1 MAETETETEP
11 ETAPQADAVTRTPEP
26 EMQNILAKLAEFAQL
41 IPKPAGQGA
50 ASLDTFRDVPITIT
64 AKLGHAV
71 LPIGDILKLGQ
82 GAVVEL
88 QEAVNQPI
96 ELTVRG
102 VPFAVGEIVVV
113 EDRFAVRIKAL
124 LPPRGAKADS

>member
-1 MAETETETEP
+1 MAETETET
-11 ETAPQADAVTRTPEP
+11 TAQTDADV
-26 EMQNILAKLAEFAQL
+26 QNIVAKPAEFEQL
-41 IPKPAGQGA
+41 VPKSAGQGA

-71 LPIGDILKLGQ
+71 LPIGEILKLGQ

-88 QEAVNQPI
+88 QEPVNQPI

-124 LPPRGAKADS
+124 LPPRGAKPDS